1 MLLIRLDCSIV
12 RAAKVGEISAVCFL
26 SDIMELDGNRLKAN
40 GANNKAAGKKKMHL
54 NDSTAEFMSQILKII
69 CRLQFLCRYLF
80 SFFTFTAQKDVCILL
95 RRGSCS

>member
-40 GANNKAAGKKKMHL
+40 GANNKAAGKKK
-54 NDSTAEFMSQILKII
+54 
-69 CRLQFLCRYLF
+69 
-80 SFFTFTAQKDVCILL
+80 CI
-95 RRGSCS
+95 